1 MVTSSNFALSGFKYD
16 TNVSENLLQK
26 HNAAGFNLHT
36 STEVCVVGVTH
47 INFEDASTLFF
58 VVIDLN
64 TSTPYTVFLLSLLL
78 REFSYAHGI

>member
-36 STEVCVVGVTH
+36 SKEVCVVGVTH
-47 INFEDASTLFF
+47 INF
-58 VVIDLN
+58 
-64 TSTPYTVFLLSLLL
+64 
-78 REFSYAHGI
+78 